1 MTLQISQRVLDL
13 GEKARQGL
21 AEQFARIDAIAEEN
35 TARVLSAFQKHRV
48 AEGYFAGTTG
58 YGYDD
63 LGRDQLDQIYADL
76 FGTEAALVRIQF
88 VNGTHAITCALFG
101 ALKAG
106 DVLLSAVGAPYDT
119 LMGAI
124 GTADKGHGSLRD
136 YGVEY
141 RQVEL
146 KDDCPDLEGL
156 ARAAAERGEPVRIYA
171 CGGDGTLNEAVA
183 GAAGFGNAAVTHYPM
198 GSGNDFLR
206 MFGPDACRFYD
217 LRALLDAPQAPVDLI
232 ECNGRLA
239 LNVCSVGFDARIG
252 LGAADFKKLPLVS
265 GPLAY
270 QLSAV
275 RTIVQ
280 GIHRPYRVTIDGE
293 RLPGEAFTLI
303 CACNGRYYGG
313 GFNPCPDAVPDD
325 GLLDFVVVPAVSR
338 LTILTL
344 IGKYAKGGAGDIPRI
359 LLRRGR
365 EMHVA
370 CERADRIN
378 LDGEELVDSEL
389 SVRVSAKKVN
399 FFFPEGTHWIP
410 EKRVRN

>member
-1 MTLQISQRVLDL
+1 MRHLFLINPHAGKYDRTQEMR
-13 GEKARQGL
+13 EKLRTAL
-21 AEQFARIDAIAEEN
+21 A
-35 TARVLSAFQKHRV
+35 
-48 AEGYFAGTTG
+48 
-58 YGYDD
+58 
-63 LGRDQLDQIYADL
+63 GRDEPW
-76 FGTEAALVRIQF
+76 EAAVTQY
-88 VNGTHAITCALFG
+88 
-101 ALKAG
+101 
-106 DVLLSAVGAPYDT
+106 P
-119 LMGAI
+119 
-124 GTADKGHGSLRD
+124 GHGA
-136 YGVEY
+136 E
-141 RQVEL
+141 
-146 KDDCPDLEGL
+146 L

-252 LGAADFKKLPLVS
+252 FGAADFKKLPLVS

-293 RLPGEAFTLI
+293 RL
-303 CACNGRYYGG
+303 
-313 GFNPCPDAVPDD
+313 PDAVPDD

-378 LDGEELVDSEL
+378 LDGEEMVDSEL